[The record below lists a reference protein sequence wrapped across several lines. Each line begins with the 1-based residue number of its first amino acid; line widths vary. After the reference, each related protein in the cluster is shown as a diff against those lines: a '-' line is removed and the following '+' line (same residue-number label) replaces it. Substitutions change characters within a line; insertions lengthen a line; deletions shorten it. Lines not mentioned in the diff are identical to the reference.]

1 MSEEEKNN
9 SEKEERKTFQS
20 INCEYCNSSGK
31 YENKECPN
39 CRGRGV
45 VFWFDK
51 TLFYWGKKITTLSIL
66 ENKLEKTARK
76 IVNGTLFAFGIG
88 GFLFFLYYIYSS
100 SLQTFITVEF
110 WLTQPWETLVF
121 WFSLVTD
128 MYLIY
133 RLDKESSAK
142 QKVKKREYNEAI
154 GVFLMGDVWAEIAK
168 LPRKSEVEISK
179 SFSDNSLKATEEA
192 WRLAGKFK
200 HPEIRP
206 VHIFAS
212 LLFFQKVDLIFARLG
227 INIQDLAKKI
237 NRLLNKQEFH
247 EFKQNDERVFSVKA
261 KESLFSAYLEAYVAR
276 EAQVS
281 VIDLLLA
288 ISKVDEDVQEVLFD
302 LKVDLNKI
310 KNVVSWIRVN
320 ELMLKSSRQYQ
331 KSALLKPGSGMDR
344 AMTAVAT
351 PVLDHF
357 SQDLT
362 LLAKFG
368 YLEPCVGREK
378 EIKNIFRA
386 MEASGQS
393 VILSGQPGV
402 GKTTIIG
409 GIARLMVTEEVPEI
423 IKDKRIISLSI
434 ARLVSGSSPAE
445 AQGRLMDVITEIRRA
460 GNIVLFIQDIQDMM
474 GISSGGEE
482 SLDLAEVLVSEIS
495 QGAFLAFATTTST
508 DYTRYIEGSSLG
520 DIMQK
525 VNIEEPEIDETI
537 QILEAKTARIEYKN
551 QVYFSYNAIEQAVK
565 LSKRYIHDRF
575 LPEKAIKIIEQSAVY
590 AHKNKGPK
598 AIVTAEDVAKL
609 ISEKV
614 NIPLT
619 SVTEEEGEKLLKL
632 EQKIHERIVGQ
643 DEAVN
648 MVSSALRRARAEL
661 RDMNRPIANFLF
673 LGPTGVGKTELA
685 KTVAEV
691 YFGSEENMT
700 RLDMS
705 EYQSQSSI
713 NRLIGSPPGSGGV
726 GTGGYLTE
734 SVRKTPFTLLLLDEL
749 EKAHPDI
756 LNVFLQLMED
766 GRLTDGLGRTVDFT
780 NVILIATSN
789 SGTGFIQDKVRE
801 GWALEDIKNAIMEDE
816 IKKSFRPEFVNRF
829 DGVIVFK
836 PLGLKEVLAI
846 ARLLLRKVAK
856 QLKAKGI
863 NLQSTD
869 EAIKELAELGFDPQY
884 GARPLR
890 RVIQEKVSD
899 SLANFLLTGKIGRRD
914 TVVLDRGG
922 KLRVEKADKL

>member
-1 MSEEEKNN
+1 MADEDSQKEGQEK
-9 SEKEERKTFQS
+9 RKTFQS
-20 INCEYCNSSGK
+20 VNCDYCSLTGK
-31 YENKECPN
+31 YEGKTCPN

-45 VFWFDK
+45 VFWFDE

-76 IVNGTLFAFGIG
+76 IVNGILFTFGFG
-88 GFLFFLYYIYSS
+88 GFLFFLYYIYRSN
-100 SLQTFITVEF
+100 LQTFITVEF
-110 WLTQPWETLVF
+110 WLTQSWEMLIF
-121 WFSLVTD
+121 WISLITN

-133 RLDKESSAK
+133 RLDKESSTK
-142 QKVKKREYNEAI
+142 QRVKKRKYNEAVGI
-154 GVFLMGDVWAEIAK
+154 FLMGDVWAEIAK
-168 LPRKSEVEISK
+168 LPKKSEVEISR
-179 SFSDNSLKATEEA
+179 SFSDDSLKATEEA

-227 INIQDLAKKI
+227 IDIQDLAKKI
-237 NRLLNKQEFH
+237 NKLLNRQEFH
-247 EFKQNDERVFSVKA
+247 EFKQNDGRHFSVVA
-261 KESLFSAYLEAYVAR
+261 RETLFSAYLEAYTAR
-276 EAQVS
+276 DAQVS

-288 ISKVDEDVQEVLFD
+288 CTKVDDDVQEILFD

-320 ELMLKSSRQYQ
+320 ESMLQSSRKYR
-331 KSALLKPGSGMDR
+331 KSALLKPSSGMDR

-351 PVLDHF
+351 PILDHF

-378 EIKNIFRA
+378 EIKDIFRA

-393 VILSGQPGV
+393 VILSGNPGV
-402 GKTTIIG
+402 GKTTIMG
-409 GIARLMVTEEVPEI
+409 GIARLMVSEEVPEV
-423 IKDKRIISLSI
+423 IKDKRMISLSV
-434 ARLVSGSSPAE
+434 ARLVSGVSPAE
-445 AQGRLMDVITEIRRA
+445 AQGRLMDIITEIKRA
-460 GNIVLFIQDIQDMM
+460 GNIVLFIQDIQDMI
-474 GISSGGEE
+474 GITSGSEE
-482 SLDLAEVLVSEIS
+482 SLDLSEVLVSEVS
-495 QGAFLAFATTTST
+495 QGTFFAFATTTSS
-508 DYTRYIEGSSLG
+508 DYIRYIEGSSLG
-520 DIMQK
+520 DAMQRVK
-525 VNIEEPEIDETI
+525 VEEPELDEAI
-537 QILEAKTARIEYKN
+537 QILEAKTVRIEYKN
-551 QVYFSYNAIEQAVK
+551 QVYFSYSAIEQAVK

-575 LPEKAIKIIEQSAVY
+575 LPEKAIKIVEQTAVY
-590 AHKNKGPK
+590 VHKNKGLK
-598 AIVTAEDVAKL
+598 AVVTSEDVAKL

-614 NIPLT
+614 NIPLI

-632 EQKIHERIVGQ
+632 ELKIHERIVGQ
-643 DEAVN
+643 EEAVK

-713 NRLIGSPPGSGGV
+713 NRLIGSPPGSGGT

-734 SVRKTPFTLLLLDEL
+734 AVRQKPFTLLLLDEL

-766 GRLTDGLGRTVDFT
+766 GRLTDGLGRTIDFT

-789 SGTGFIQDKVRE
+789 SGTSFIQDKVRE
-801 GWALEDIKNAIMEDE
+801 GWAIEDVKNALMEDE

-846 ARLLLRKVAK
+846 ARLLLVKVAK
-856 QLKAKGI
+856 QLKPKGI
-863 NLQSTD
+863 NLKATEQ
-869 EAIKELAELGFDPQY
+869 AIKELAEQGYDPQY

-899 SLANFLLTGKIGRRD
+899 SLANFLLTGKIDRRD
-914 TVVLDRGG
+914 TVVLDEGG
-922 KLRVEKADKL
+922 VLRVEKAEKL